1 MKSYIFMDDKE
12 NNFTSVTKYQFSLLY
27 MLHFVFQKEFQGYWC
42 QHFICNSVCWK
53 CLSNMHDILINLLHL
68 KRHIIP
74 FVLQLLSCM
83 PQVPDFSAKWRY
95 IRNCVCY
102 NLCSNVNTAY
112 LLSLISGTPRS
123 TTDCIQIRSSCK
135 LQPGERVCQ
144 RGPSHFSSVSRRYAL
159 YPMAKGNPRLATAT
173 LRPSMLK
180 PLVISDRQ
188 VYVPVLIR

>member
-1 MKSYIFMDDKE
+1 MTKNTTLYQLQNIISLCCIRYISFSKKNFKSTDVSI
-12 NNFTSVTKYQFSLLY
+12 S
-27 MLHFVFQKEFQGYWC
+27 FVILSDEKAFQ
-42 QHFICNSVCWK
+42 VCIIYF
-53 CLSNMHDILINLLHL
+53 NNLLHL
-68 KRHIIP
+68 KHQIIP
-74 FVLQLLSCM
+74 FVLQFLSCM

-95 IRNCVCY
+95 IWNCVCY

-112 LLSLISGTPRS
+112 LLSLTSGTPRS

-159 YPMAKGNPRLATAT
+159 YPMAKGSPRLATAT

-180 PLVISDRQ
+180 LLVISDRE